1 MGRFEV
7 LLGKWVV
14 KQRWLIIVVTLLL
27 VAAAAT
33 GTQYLRFSNDS
44 RVFFSKENPQLQ
56 ALEKLEN
63 MYTKNENVIFVLA
76 PKDGNVFT
84 RNTLEAI
91 EELTESAWGI
101 PYSSRVDSITN
112 FQHTRAEEDDL
123 LVEDLVLDAASIPKE
138 KLAEIKQI
146 AINEPALVNRLIS
159 PEGHVAG
166 INIDILKSGKSD
178 SEVPEIT
185 AYSRQ
190 LAREFMEKHPEIDL
204 HLMGGVIFDNAFME
218 VGMQDMS
225 SLVPVMFLV
234 LLLVLGLI
242 IRSFTGVLST
252 FAIIVVSMLTAMGL
266 AGWLGIAVTAASSNA
281 PIIILT
287 LAVADSIHI
296 LASMFQNM
304 RKGMERNEAISE
316 SLRINLQPV
325 FLTSITTAIGF
336 LTMNFSDAP
345 PFRDLGNIVAMG
357 VMAAFVFS
365 ILFLP
370 ALLSVLPVRVQKDEE
385 KSRCKSCEWISDFVI
400 NRQKPLFWGMTALMI
415 LLSSGITLIEFEDDW
430 IKYFSK
436 KYDIRKAADFAQEHL
451 MGFDVIEYSLDSGEP
466 GGINNPDYIAKVEEF
481 KNWYAAQPKVVHVN
495 AITDTFKRLNM
506 NMHGDDRA
514 FYRIPDSRE
523 LAAQYLLL
531 YEMSLPF
538 GLDLNNQINVTRSST
553 RFTVSM
559 RDATTK
565 ELRYMDD
572 NAREWLKANAPE
584 SMYTYGSGISIMF
597 SHISERNINSMLGA
611 AIAALTLIS
620 GILILALRS
629 LKLGML
635 TLIPN
640 LAPAFMAF
648 GVWGMLVGQVG
659 LGLSVVVSLTL
670 GIVVDDT
677 VHFMSKYMRARRE
690 LSLSPEDAVR
700 YSFDTVGSALMTS
713 TLTLVAGF
721 MVLSL
726 SGFKMNSDLG
736 LMTALTISL
745 ALLLD
750 FLLLPI
756 LLMKVDKIGSKEK
769 ENIKEKDNEK
779 INAYV
784 SGVNTVAV
792 TVDSSAGRDA

>member
-1 MGRFEV
+1 
-7 LLGKWVV
+7 
-14 KQRWLIIVVTLLL
+14 
-27 VAAAAT
+27 
-33 GTQYLRFSNDS
+33 
-44 RVFFSKENPQLQ
+44 
-56 ALEKLEN
+56 
-63 MYTKNENVIFVLA
+63 
-76 PKDGNVFT
+76 
-84 RNTLEAI
+84 
-91 EELTESAWGI
+91 
-101 PYSSRVDSITN
+101 
-112 FQHTRAEEDDL
+112 
-123 LVEDLVLDAASIPKE
+123 
-138 KLAEIKQI
+138 
-146 AINEPALVNRLIS
+146 
-159 PEGHVAG
+159 
-166 INIDILKSGKSD
+166 
-178 SEVPEIT
+178 
-185 AYSRQ
+185 
-190 LAREFMEKHPEIDL
+190 
-204 HLMGGVIFDNAFME
+204 
-218 VGMQDMS
+218 MQDMG

-242 IRSFTGVLST
+242 LRSITGVLTT

-296 LASMFQNM
+296 LSTMFQNM
-304 RKGMERNEAISE
+304 RKGMGKREAISD

-357 VMAAFVFS
+357 VMAAFAFS
-365 ILFLP
+365 IFFLP
-370 ALLSVLPVRVQKDEE
+370 AMLSVLPVRVRMNE
-385 KSRCKSCEWISDFVI
+385 KKAGCRSCEGLSNFVI
-400 NRQKPLFWGMTALMI
+400 KRQRQLFWGMTALMI
-415 LLSSGITLIEFEDDW
+415 LLSSGIGLIEFEDDW
-430 IKYFSK
+430 IKYFDK
-436 KYDIRKAADFAQEHL
+436 KYDIRQAADFAQEHL

-466 GGINNPDYIAKVEEF
+466 GGINNPEYIAKVEQF
-481 KNWYAAQPKVVHVN
+481 KDWYATQPKVVHVN
-495 AITDTFKRLNM
+495 AITDTFKRLNK
-506 NMHGDDRA
+506 NMHGDDEA
-514 FYRIPDSRE
+514 YYRIPQSRE

-538 GLDLNNQINVTRSST
+538 GLDLNNQINVERSST

-559 RDATTK
+559 KDATTK
-565 ELRYMDD
+565 ELRDMDD
-572 NAREWLKANAPE
+572 KARAWLQANAPE
-584 SMYTYGSGISIMF
+584 RMYTYGSGLSIMF

-611 AIAALTLIS
+611 AVGALTLIS

-629 LKLGML
+629 LKLGAL

-690 LSLSPEDAVR
+690 HSLSPEDAVR

-713 TLTLVAGF
+713 TLSLVAGF

-756 LLMKVDKIGSKEK
+756 LLMKADRVKTEETD
-769 ENIKEKDNEK
+769 NIKENNDETIKDHIGSTGAVAVAVNGSNS
-779 INAYV
+779 INA
-784 SGVNTVAV
+784 
-792 TVDSSAGRDA
+792 